1 MIEWDYFRNIDFS
14 YTGISAFLG
23 TVFGLFLMF
32 KPKDK
37 FYLNVLLGFVL
48 ITFARFLAF
57 SPLFK
62 YNYPLYLE
70 NAIITRPFY
79 FLIPPALYFYV
90 SFRLN
95 NKLAWKKR
103 DLYHL
108 IPFFLMALDTCVFL
122 LSPQGLKNNL
132 LVSIGVDYKVLFN
145 GKLGVLPSNIFF
157 IGILLQFHIYQ
168 VSLVQYFF
176 KYLYSIKDLYLNWS
190 LFLIFSVSAIFL
202 TIEVRAFYIYIMT
215 SFSTGIFQNF
225 FFTFNKT
232 ICLILFNGIWLTYLF
247 RFLVPSFHVFNDL
260 FDTETSFPLVPKLED
275 KQPSTHEFEAI
286 ELKLNDF
293 FNSSSLLFDSSFN
306 INKLALEIGV
316 PSNVLTKY
324 FNQFL
329 GMRYNHAIN
338 KIRIEKLLEVVEKDN
353 NIYKHLTMEAIG
365 NKIGFASK
373 SSFYSAFSRE
383 MGCTPAEYFARKSE

>member
-37 FYLNVLLGFVL
+37 FYLNVLLGFL
-48 ITFARFLAF
+48 FIAFARFLAF

-62 YNYPLYLE
+62 YNYQFYLE

-95 NKLAWKKR
+95 HKMAWEKR
-103 DLYHL
+103 DLFHL
-108 IPFFLMALDTCVFL
+108 IPFFLIALDTCVFL
-122 LSPQGLKNNL
+122 FSPKGVKNNL
-132 LVSIGVDYKVLFN
+132 LVSISIDYKVLFN
-145 GKLGVLPSNIFF
+145 GHLGIFSSSIF
-157 IGILLQFHIYQ
+157 YIGILLQFHIYQ
-168 VSLVQYFF
+168 AYLIRYFF
-176 KYLYSIKDLYLNWS
+176 KYLYSIRDLYLNWS
-190 LFLIFSVSAIFL
+190 LFLVFSVSAIFL
-202 TIEVRAFYIYIMT
+202 TIEVRSFYIYIMT
-215 SFSTGIFQNF
+215 SFSPGIFQNF
-225 FFTFNKT
+225 FFTLNKT
-232 ICLILFNGIWLTYLF
+232 ICLIFFNGIWITYLF
-247 RFLVPSFHVFNDL
+247 RFLVPSFNIFNDL
-260 FDTETSFPLVPKLED
+260 LDAEPSFPQTQKREKLS
-275 KQPSTHEFEAI
+275 STDEFEEI
-286 ELKLNDF
+286 ELKLNDIF
-293 FNSSSLLFDSSFN
+293 KSSTLLFDSSLN
-306 INKLALEIGV
+306 INRLALEIGV
-316 PSNVLTKY
+316 SSNVLTKY

-338 KIRIEKLLEVVEKDN
+338 KIRIERLLEVVEKDN
-353 NIYKHLTMEAIG
+353 DIFKNLTMEAIG

-383 MGCTPAEYFARKSE
+383 MGCTPAEYFGRKPE

>member
-1 MIEWDYFRNIDFS
+1 MIDWDYFRNIDFS

-23 TVFGLFLMF
+23 TIFGLFLLF

-37 FYLNVLLGFVL
+37 FYLNVLLGFL
-48 ITFARFLAF
+48 FIAFARFLAF

-62 YNYPLYLE
+62 YNYQFYLE

-95 NKLAWKKR
+95 NKMAWEKR

-108 IPFFLMALDTCVFL
+108 IPFFLIALDTFVFMF
-122 LSPQGLKNNL
+122 SPQGVKNNL
-132 LVSIGVDYKVLFN
+132 LVSISVDYKMLFN
-145 GKLGVLPSNIFF
+145 GHLGIFSNSIFY
-157 IGILLQFHIYQ
+157 IGIILQFHIYQ
-168 VSLVQYFF
+168 VYLIRYFF
-176 KYLYSIKDLYLNWS
+176 KYFYSIRDLYLNWS
-190 LFLIFSVSAIFL
+190 LFLVFSVSAIFF
-202 TIEVRAFYIYIMT
+202 TIEVRTFYIYIMT
-215 SFSTGIFQNF
+215 SFSPGIFQNF
-225 FFTFNKT
+225 FFTVNKT
-232 ICLILFNGIWLTYLF
+232 ICLVFFNGIWITYLF
-247 RFLVPSFHVFNDL
+247 RFLVPSFNIFNDL
-260 FDTETSFPLVPKLED
+260 VEVETSFPLTLKREKLL
-275 KQPSTHEFEAI
+275 STNEFEEI
-286 ELKLNDF
+286 ELKLNNIF
-293 FNSSSLLFDSSFN
+293 KSSTLLFDSSLN

-316 PSNVLTKY
+316 SSNVLTKY

-353 NIYKHLTMEAIG
+353 DIFKHLTMESIG

-373 SSFYSAFSRE
+373 SSFYSAFTRE
-383 MGCTPAEYFARKSE
+383 MGCTPAEYFARKPE

>member
-1 MIEWDYFRNIDFS
+1 MIDWDYLKNIDFS
-14 YTGISAFLG
+14 FTGISAFLG

-37 FYLNVLLGFVL
+37 FYLNVLLGF
-48 ITFARFLAF
+48 IFIAFARFLAF

-62 YNYPLYLE
+62 YNYQFYLE

-95 NKLAWKKR
+95 HKLSWEKR

-108 IPFFLMALDTCVFL
+108 IPFFLIALDTCVFL
-122 LSPQGLKNNL
+122 FSPQGLKNNL

-145 GKLGVLPSNIFF
+145 GPIGVFSSRIFYV
-157 IGILLQFHIYQ
+157 GILLQWHIYQ
-168 VSLVQYFF
+168 AFLISYFF
-176 KYLYSIKDLYLNWS
+176 KHLFTYMDLFLNWS
-190 LFLIFSVSAIFL
+190 LFLIFSVSVIFL
-202 TIEVRAFYIYIMT
+202 TIEIRVFYIYIMI
-215 SFSTGIFQNF
+215 SFSTGVFQNF
-225 FFTFNKT
+225 FFTVNKT
-232 ICLILFNGIWLTYLF
+232 ICLIFFNGIWLTYLF

-260 FDTETSFPLVPKLED
+260 LETESTFPLVTKREE
-275 KQPSTHEFEAI
+275 KQPSTNEFQAI

-293 FNSSSLLFDSSFN
+293 FKSSTLLFDSSFN

-324 FNQFL
+324 FNQSL

-338 KIRIEKLLEVVEKDN
+338 KIRIEKLLEMVEKDN
-353 NIYKHLTMEAIG
+353 DIFKHLTMEAIG

-373 SSFYSAFSRE
+373 SSFYAAFSRE